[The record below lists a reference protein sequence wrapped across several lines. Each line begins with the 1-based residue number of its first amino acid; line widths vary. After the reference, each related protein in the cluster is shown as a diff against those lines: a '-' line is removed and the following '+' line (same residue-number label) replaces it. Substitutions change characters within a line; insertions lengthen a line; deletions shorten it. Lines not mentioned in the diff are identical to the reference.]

1 MEARNAGVLW
11 DVVMELTQSPY
22 RGVKPR
28 VFDGTPGGQRMSEG
42 PFGHLVGTVVMG

>member
-1 MEARNAGVLW
+1 MAAQNAGVLW

-22 RGVKPR
+22 RGVKPP
-28 VFDGTPGGQRMSEG
+28 VFDGTPGGQRMAGG